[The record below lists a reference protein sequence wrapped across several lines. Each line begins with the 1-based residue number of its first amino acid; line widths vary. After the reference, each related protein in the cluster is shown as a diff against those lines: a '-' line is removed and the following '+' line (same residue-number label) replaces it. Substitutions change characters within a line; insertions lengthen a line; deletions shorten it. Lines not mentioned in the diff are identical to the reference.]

1 MAQELDLGSVI
12 GPQGPKGETGL
23 QGPKGETGATGPQGP
38 KGETGPQGP
47 KGEDGKSVNIKGSYE
62 TTGEL
67 PEDAEP
73 GDGYIIDG
81 NLHVW
86 DGSTWNNV
94 GKIQGPQGPK
104 GETGSQGPK
113 GDQGETGP
121 QGPKGETGETGPQGP
136 KGVDGKTPT
145 FRIDERGHLMVS
157 YEEE

>member
-1 MAQELDLGSVI
+1 M
-12 GPQGPKGETGL
+12 
-23 QGPKGETGATGPQGP
+23 
-38 KGETGPQGP
+38 
-47 KGEDGKSVNIKGSYE
+47 
-62 TTGEL
+62 
-67 PEDAEP
+67 
-73 GDGYIIDG
+73 
-81 NLHVW
+81 
-86 DGSTWNNV
+86 

>member
-12 GPQGPKGETGL
+12 
-23 QGPKGETGATGPQGP
+23 GPQGP

-136 KGVDGKTPT
+136 KGETGETGPQGPKGVDGKTPT